1 MPFSHQEPAT
11 RMERMRSAVRDGAA
25 GAAHT
30 VSGAATSA
38 AASAAGAAQG
48 AGRTAAGAG
57 RDAAVVVADRAAV
70 AAQQVADRATVAAA
84 TMTDRA
90 RPIAAEASARGAAAW
105 RVLRYGAPRPTPLG
119 RVVSVRPMT
128 AVTTAARRSR
138 TPMGLMLLGA
148 AGAVVVLW
156 LRRSRTGDSMWILD
170 DDSDIEPVGRW
181 HEGDSRVGAA
191 DDKIGKSAEPRDSGA
206 DAGPTTTAADR
217 KDSPANRWP

>member
-1 MPFSHQEPAT
+1 MRMPFSHQEPAT

-90 RPIAAEASARGAAAW
+90 RPIAAEASAAAAAEH
-105 RVLRYGAPRPTPLG
+105 VASTSEAYVTSDQTIHAPVPT
-119 RVVSVRPMT
+119 VETASVP
-128 AVTTAARRSR
+128 RS
-138 TPMGLMLLGA
+138 
-148 AGAVVVLW
+148 
-156 LRRSRTGDSMWILD
+156 
-170 DDSDIEPVGRW
+170 EPTSK
-181 HEGDSRVGAA
+181 ET
-191 DDKIGKSAEPRDSGA
+191 KRD
-206 DAGPTTTAADR
+206 
-217 KDSPANRWP
+217 WM